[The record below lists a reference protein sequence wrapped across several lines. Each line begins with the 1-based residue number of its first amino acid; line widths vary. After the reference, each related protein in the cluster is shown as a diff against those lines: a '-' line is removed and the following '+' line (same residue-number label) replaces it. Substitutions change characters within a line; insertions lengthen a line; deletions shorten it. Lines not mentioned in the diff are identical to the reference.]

1 MSNTKTIGLVHVPNK
16 AILLQL
22 WMTKMYINFTVKS
35 IFWRGILIYL
45 NIDSINRNTES
56 YFGKLK
62 IFQYV
67 NSNLTLKRLI
77 LSEFLETIYY
87 S

>member
-1 MSNTKTIGLVHVPNK
+1 MSNTKTIGLVYVPNK

-45 NIDSINRNTES
+45 KIDSINRNTES
-56 YFGKLK
+56 CYFDKLK
-62 IFQYV
+62 IFQ
-67 NSNLTLKRLI
+67 
-77 LSEFLETIYY
+77 
-87 S
+87 